1 VFPLARR
8 GEGTVAAADA
18 QAGVE
23 RVARVFDV
31 LELLVTHRDGM
42 TLTEIVKRLGLP
54 TSSTHN
60 LLQRMVVIDAVSITD
75 DLRYTVGPRAMRL
88 GIRIVDTIELRTLAR
103 RWLQDLARATGD
115 DVYLA
120 VRSGTRVFYV
130 DKVAGSRPV
139 TVDIRM
145 GQRLYLHAT
154 AVGKLFAANN
164 AVVYRRLKS
173 STRTRFTPA
182 TLVDEQEL
190 DAELTRIR
198 RDGYSV
204 SREEAIPGIV
214 GIAVPVRDAYGEL
227 AGAIHVSAPV
237 TELDGE
243 REHEV
248 LAASRTAA
256 AAIERELGRSDP
268 SAEAGA

>member
-1 VFPLARR
+1 M
-8 GEGTVAAADA
+8 AAADP

-31 LELLVTHRDGM
+31 LELLVAHREGM
-42 TLTEIVKRLGLP
+42 TLTEIAKRLGLP
-54 TSSTHN
+54 TSSAHN
-60 LLQRMVVIDAVSITD
+60 LLQRMAAIDAVSIAD
-75 DLRYTVGPRAMRL
+75 DLRYTIGPRAMRL

-103 RWLQDLARATGD
+103 RWLQDLARTTGD

-130 DKVAGSRPV
+130 DKVSGSRPV

-154 AVGKLFAANN
+154 AVGKLFAADN
-164 AVVYRRLKS
+164 ALVYRRLKGEP
-173 STRTRFTPA
+173 RARFTPA
-182 TLVDEQEL
+182 TLVDEAEL

-204 SREEAIPGIV
+204 SREEAIPGII
-214 GIAVPVRDAYGEL
+214 GLAVPVRDAYGEL
-227 AGAIHVSAPV
+227 AAAIHVSAPV

-243 REHEV
+243 RELE
-248 LAASRTAA
+248 LLGASRAA
-256 AAIERELGRSDP
+256 AIAIERELGRADP
-268 SAEAGA
+268 GAAAGA